1 MARSTRL
8 VRSSA
13 TLWRAGPFGQ
23 VLLAPGDAE
32 PYALTP
38 TAALLWDALVD
49 PVTAEDLA
57 ADLAAAFGTSPDV
70 VAADI
75 APLLAAWR
83 ASGAVVEA

>member
-23 VLLAPGDAE
+23 VLLAPGDDE
-32 PYALTP
+32 PHALTG
-38 TAALLWDALVD
+38 TAAVLWDALAE
-49 PVTAEDLA
+49 PVTPDDLA
-57 ADLAAAFGTSPDV
+57 IDLAAAFGADADT

-83 ASGAVVEA
+83 SSGAVVEA